1 MYKKIGIIGCQSKHA
16 EFFGSL
22 FNIDKIF
29 PGYSAAFLLGDDD
42 PQRLPYVQDKA
53 QIPTICSSAHELI
66 ELSDG
71 VLITYRM
78 SEQHFDPAML
88 CIQKG
93 KPLFIDKPFT
103 LSLDKALSIAEASI
117 AYQVPVLGGSTL
129 CFDPQLETLVEIS
142 QTSTFGTIT
151 YRADPESPF
160 GGYRFYGSHL
170 TDLCSMIFG
179 TQALSADSTRFGD
192 AVCTVVKYPNRSVI
206 LHSQPD
212 LEKPQVIYSTQD
224 SLSYT
229 TLDDK
234 SCYRNGMQVFIKMV
248 ETGTPA
254 PRKLDQ
260 LIFSVNLLDAIM
272 RSLASGKE
280 IELTMSKERAG

>member
-88 CIQKG
+88 CIQK
-93 KPLFIDKPFT
+93 
-103 LSLDKALSIAEASI
+103 A
-117 AYQVPVLGGSTL
+117 VLGGSTL